1 MMTSRRQR
9 MRGQREQLVQR
20 QAQRRRDVE
29 ARVERI
35 NRFDAALARG
45 VVWIAITAFLVV
57 VVIVLLR

>member
-1 MMTSRRQR
+1 
-9 MRGQREQLVQR
+9 MRCQREQLVQR